1 MAQTDVATQKQETF
15 EGFMIVVALLAIF
28 IVVAMFYYQHPWYYS
43 NLYLYKGLSYVPENI
58 LKYMFFWVDEAKV
71 IHDIH
76 NHLVVHHDDY
86 STYYVR
92 GGAGYKTQLDINTV
106 TIRLFWVFPVIFL
119 IYRVYKESRRI
130 TSPIPPP
137 GGNRPFF
144 GLFGDLFV
152 KKQQAMY
159 AYANSQKEIWPYIK
173 PVVNIMD
180 KMVKNPSLDN
190 HWYALAKL
198 PLSWILENDLTQ
210 KIVTKKV
217 RKIFTR
223 RQKSQFTLVRER
235 TYPVLKENLGP
246 IWRGVDELDFNHR
259 CVLAVIIP
267 HIFGKTKMSR
277 LINRKLCNYYEID
290 SKISAKAKEKM
301 RESIEK
307 DVNEIIELHK
317 SAFEIPYFI
326 DTEFDEPYDP
336 LVSSFEELDSEK
348 DMFEKGEEL
357 VKDTLLTHAYVKTV
371 FFSLLEK
378 SWTYG
383 VLASA
388 EMLWIKQVDR
398 QLWYIMSQQ
407 GRTSA
412 FVEIIGCWDHYQ
424 SEKTYGFRTLMPQ
437 VREAFRGLDYELFCT
452 HESYV
457 PHERFDNSAKWDKL
471 VPSFGGATK
480 STGLSGN
487 AGRTV

>member
-1 MAQTDVATQKQETF
+1 MAQSDNTELKQQTF
-15 EGFMIVVALLAIF
+15 EHFAILVGLLVIAIL
-28 IVVAMFYYQHPWYYS
+28 VCMFYYQHPWYYT
-43 NLYLYKGLSYVPENI
+43 NLYLYKTLSLIPEGV
-58 LKYMFFWVDEAKV
+58 LKYMFIWSSETDV

-76 NHLVVHHDDY
+76 KHLVVHGEHYSDY
-86 STYYVR
+86 YTK
-92 GGAGYKTQLDINTV
+92 GGAGYKAQLDINTV
-106 TIRLFWVFPVIFL
+106 TVRLFWVFPVVFL
-119 IYRVYKESRRI
+119 IYRIYKESKRI
-130 TSPIPPP
+130 ASPIPPP
-137 GGNRPFF
+137 GGRKRFF
-144 GLFGDLFV
+144 GLFGNLFIV
-152 KKQQAMY
+152 KQQAMY
-159 AYANSQKEIWPYIK
+159 AYAESQKEIWPFIK
-173 PVVNIMD
+173 PVVS
-180 KMVKNPSLDN
+180 KMKSMVDNPNLDN
-190 HWYALAKL
+190 EWYALAKL
-198 PLSWILENDLTQ
+198 PLTWMLDHDLTQ

-235 TYPVLKENLGP
+235 AFPVLKENVGP
-246 IWRGVDELDFNHR
+246 LWEGLDKLDFNYR
-259 CVLAVIIP
+259 CVLAVIVP

-277 LINRKLCNYYEID
+277 LIKRKLCNLHD
-290 SKISAKAKEKM
+290 SDSSITAKQ
-301 RESIEK
+301 REELRFSIEK
-307 DVNEIIELHK
+307 EVNEILELHK

-348 DMFEKGEEL
+348 DMFDKGEEL

-388 EMLWIKQVDR
+388 EMLWIKTVDR
-398 QLWYIMSQQ
+398 QLWYVMSQQ

-412 FVEIIGCWDHYQ
+412 FVEIVGCWDHYQ
-424 SEKTYGFRTLMPQ
+424 SEKTFGFRTLMPQ
-437 VREAFRGLDYELFCT
+437 VREAFRGLDYELYCT

-457 PHERFDNSAKWDKL
+457 PHERFDDSAKWDKL
-471 VPSFGGATK
+471 VPSFGGAKKT
-480 STGLSGN
+480 SALSQN